1 MDELLSNAHRL
12 LLVLAAA
19 GYFAYWSR
27 THFWMPRYVHLLAG
41 GALLLGLGMLP
52 MIAADAPINREP
64 LVWVKKG
71 ALVAIFPTLVYFFF
85 IFYGG
90 QRAAYER
97 VRRCLRCG
105 GEHGADARCQAR

>member
-1 MDELLSNAHRL
+1 MDELLSNSHRL
-12 LLVLAAA
+12 LLVLAAT

-90 QRAAYER
+90 QRAAYQR
-97 VRRCLRCG
+97 VYLCPRCG
-105 GEHGADARCQAR
+105 GEHGPDGRCQGR

>member
-19 GYFAYWSR
+19 GYFAYWTR
-27 THFWMPRYVHLLAG
+27 THLWLPRYVHLLAG
-41 GALLLGLGMLP
+41 GAFLLGLGMLP
-52 MIAADAPINREP
+52 MIAPEAPINREP

-71 ALVAIFPTLVYFFF
+71 ALVAIFPALVYFFF

-90 QRAAYER
+90 QRAAFER
-97 VRRCLRCG
+97 LRLCARCRGEHAPDRRCQG
-105 GEHGADARCQAR
+105 